1 MAQLPLTSHECSTPA
16 LISGRGLFCERDDRV
31 LFSHL
36 DFDFHPG
43 DVVRITGPNGAGKS
57 SLIRILLGLS
67 ASYEGQLL
75 FNGQAM
81 ADGLYDFRNDLLF
94 LGHQVG
100 VKANLTP
107 EENLQWAVPTAKQ
120 ADIYQSLKKV
130 GLAGYEDIPTA
141 RLSAGQ
147 QRRVALA
154 RLYLDDKKIWIL
166 DEPFTAIDHA
176 GVLALEQTIAQHAAN
191 GGLVILTTHHELSM
205 DVVNLQLGAAS
216 SEPAT
221 QSCSANSGATVT
233 SSADTGS
240 ALTPSLPH
248 QAVVPQPNVSARN
261 QPSMVH
267 MLSALFS
274 RDMLLAFRSRGE
286 LLNPLMFFL
295 MVASLFPLAVS
306 PDPKFLATIAPG
318 VIWVGALLATLLSLD
333 LIFKSDFEDGSLE
346 QMLLLPQSTLLFVL
360 VKVKVHWLVAGLPLA
375 LIAPLLGMMLALPD
389 GGYPPLLLSLLLG
402 TPILSLIGAIGA
414 GLTVGLRKGG
424 MLLPLLILPL
434 YIPVLIFAASAVQ
447 AGVLG
452 QSYQGHLLFMAA
464 YLALTLVIA
473 PFATSLA
480 LRISVAR

>member
-1 MAQLPLTSHECSTPA
+1 MAQLPLSSQECSTPA
-16 LISGRGLFCERDDRV
+16 LISGRGLFCERDDRI

-81 ADGLYDFRNDLLF
+81 ADGLYDFRNALLF

-107 EENLQWAVPTAKQ
+107 EENLQWAVPTASQ
-120 ADIYQSLKKV
+120 ADIYQSLKQV

-176 GVLALEQTIAQHAAN
+176 GVLALEQTIAQHAAK

-205 DVVNLQLGAAS
+205 DVVNLQLGAS
-216 SEPAT
+216 STDPAT
-221 QSCSANSGATVT
+221 TSGSSDTGATET
-233 SSADTGS
+233 SSIDTGS
-240 ALTPSLPH
+240 AITASQPH
-248 QAVVPQPNVSARN
+248 QAAAPQPNEPARN
-261 QPSMVH
+261 QPGMVR

-274 RDMLLAFRSRGE
+274 RDMLLAFRTRGE

-473 PFATSLA
+473 PLATSLA